1 MIVVEENLNLII
13 FVEQLSGELYSD
25 LKDLLD

>member
-13 FVEQLSGELYSD
+13 FVEQLSGELCSD